1 VSPFPDDWVLVA
13 VVNEDVVDVIEIDL
27 VFIYVSQAEE
37 KWGVRRHDS
46 EEDSAERGLDF
57 DVSDRDT
64 L

>member
-1 VSPFPDDWVLVA
+1 
-13 VVNEDVVDVIEIDL
+13 VNEDVVDVVEIDL
-27 VFIYVSQAEE
+27 VFIHVSQAEE

-46 EEDSAERGLDF
+46 EEDSAEQGLDF